1 MLKTT
6 TRMICV
12 SCFVLTLACGDDDSG
27 GTGPDA
33 GTKAGSGGKG
43 GSGGAGKAGTGGA
56 GDTDAGTTK
65 PVDRSKLSDVGVSG
79 KLDYGDPAL
88 WMCRPDNDPNECH
101 RNLDATEIKADG
113 MRAVVKHEAAKKP
126 EFDCFFVYPTVLLS
140 GKAQMTD
147 FTDEGVKI
155 VDDPLLSQGAR
166 FSRVC
171 EVYAPLYRQTG
182 LSGGMPVAGADSEL
196 ATQDVRDAFAYYLKN
211 LNRGRKFVLIG
222 HSQGTFM
229 LTAMMQMDIDNNADV
244 RKQMISAL
252 LIGGRVV
259 VPTGKSV
266 GGTFQNI
273 PTCTAP
279 GENGC
284 VIAYVSY
291 AAEAPP
297 TTGKSLFGMAPEG
310 NEAACVDPAV
320 IAGNSGPYKG
330 SYFPVKVDNPSF
342 NADVPVPSDLS
353 TPFVLYRDVFK
364 GKCVTREG
372 FHYLEYSL
380 LIDAKDPRGIPP
392 WRHTAVD
399 ALGFGTHLVDFHV
412 ALEDLIE
419 AVTQQAAKH

>member
-1 MLKTT
+1 METVRMLNTT
-6 TRMICV
+6 TKMMCA
-12 SCFVLTLACGDDDSG
+12 SCFVLALACGDDSAPDTHGDAGANAGSSANAGNGGGAGKGSG
-27 GTGPDA
+27 GTG
-33 GTKAGSGGKG
+33 T
-43 GSGGAGKAGTGGA
+43 
-56 GDTDAGTTK
+56 DTDANTIK

-88 WMCRPDNDPNECH
+88 WMCRPDIDPNACH
-101 RNLDATEIKADG
+101 TNLDATEIKADG
-113 MRAVVKHEAAKKP
+113 TRAVVKHEPAKKP
-126 EFDCFFVYPTVLLS
+126 EFDCFYVYPTVLLS

-166 FSRVC
+166 FSRIC
-171 EVYAPLYRQTG
+171 ELYAPLYRQTG
-182 LSGGMPVAGADSEL
+182 LSGGMPVAGADNAL
-196 ATQDVRDAFAYYLKN
+196 AAQDVRDAFAYYLKN

-229 LTAMMQMDIDNNADV
+229 LTAMMQMDVDNNADV
-244 RKQMISAL
+244 RGKMISAL
-252 LIGGRVV
+252 LIGGRVA
-259 VPTGKSV
+259 VPTGKRV

-273 PTCTAP
+273 PTCAAA
-279 GENGC
+279 GESGC

-297 TTGKSLFGMAPEG
+297 TTGKSLFGMAPDG

-330 SYFPVKVDNPSF
+330 SYFAVKVDNASF
-342 NADVPVPSDLS
+342 NADVPAPGDLS

-372 FHYLEYSL
+372 FRYLEYSL
-380 LIDAKDPRGIPP
+380 VIDANDPRGIPP
-392 WRHTAVD
+392 WRHTVW
-399 ALGFGTHLVDFHV
+399 ALARTWSTSTWRST
-412 ALEDLIE
+412 I
-419 AVTQQAAKH
+419 